1 MSGSWCGN
9 GNSLGNFSNIHG
21 GMGIDTSIIR
31 DRKELDKHD
40 NNKDYLL
47 KQLMPMLD
55 ISDEELKEKDEDW
68 IKSKIRQFK
77 IKMIN
82 GQ

>member
-1 MSGSWCGN
+1 M
-9 GNSLGNFSNIHG
+9 LG
-21 GMGIDTSIIR
+21 
-31 DRKELDKHD
+31 
-40 NNKDYLL
+40 
-47 KQLMPMLD
+47 